1 MDLQVQLR
9 MEVLDRQQGDLDGVC
24 ILDSEAFQLSSFM
37 SQNIVF
43 HPSMR
48 LEIFLFFCLKFE
60 IGDIFLGIMIKLKGN
75 T

>member
-9 MEVLDRQQGDLDGVC
+9 MEVLDRKQGDLDGVR
-24 ILDSEAFQLSSFM
+24 ILDSQAFQLSSFM

-48 LEIFLFFCLKFE
+48 LEIFLFFV
-60 IGDIFLGIMIKLKGN
+60 
-75 T
+75 